1 MSRLN
6 QNKNIEITNDDVVEL
21 LKGSP
26 NFMEGDK
33 EAIYFDESKQLA
45 FVQNVET
52 EDVVSIVRR
61 KKSRRNGTMFN
72 EVMEKIGEFLD
83 NTPDDIF
90 EFSLR
95 LEDALVEDYE
105 TMEKE
110 QPQAAYLLSQRI
122 PDICASAEPGMKM
135 ADIMEFK
142 KMLREEYD
150 KALTL
155 IK

>member
-72 EVMEKIGEFLD
+72 EVMEK
-83 NTPDDIF
+83 NRRVP
-90 EFSLR
+90 R
-95 LEDALVEDYE
+95 
-105 TMEKE
+105 
-110 QPQAAYLLSQRI
+110 
-122 PDICASAEPGMKM
+122 
-135 ADIMEFK
+135 
-142 KMLREEYD
+142 
-150 KALTL
+150 
-155 IK
+155 

>member
-1 MSRLN
+1 M
-6 QNKNIEITNDDVVEL
+6 
-21 LKGSP
+21 
-26 NFMEGDK
+26 
-33 EAIYFDESKQLA
+33 FDE
-45 FVQNVET
+45 
-52 EDVVSIVRR
+52 
-61 KKSRRNGTMFN
+61 
-72 EVMEKIGEFLD
+72 VMKKIGEFLD

-90 EFSLR
+90 EFSLW

-122 PDICASAEPGMKM
+122 PDISTSAEPGMKM

-155 IK
+155 VK

>member
-1 MSRLN
+1 M
-6 QNKNIEITNDDVVEL
+6 
-21 LKGSP
+21 
-26 NFMEGDK
+26 
-33 EAIYFDESKQLA
+33 FDE
-45 FVQNVET
+45 
-52 EDVVSIVRR
+52 
-61 KKSRRNGTMFN
+61 
-72 EVMEKIGEFLD
+72 VMKKIGEFLD

-90 EFSLR
+90 EFSLW

-122 PDICASAEPGMKM
+122 PDISASAEPGMKM

-155 IK
+155 VK

>member
-1 MSRLN
+1 MK
-6 QNKNIEITNDDVVEL
+6 QNENIEITNDDGVEL
-21 LKGSP
+21 VKGSP

-33 EAIYFDESKQLA
+33 KAIYFDESKQLA
-45 FVQNVET
+45 LVQNVET
-52 EDVVSIVRR
+52 EDIVSIVRR
-61 KKSRRNGTMFN
+61 KKKTRRNGTMFD
-72 EVMEKIGEFLD
+72 EVMKKIGEFLD

-90 EFSLR
+90 EFSLW

-122 PDICASAEPGMKM
+122 PDISASAEPGMKM

-155 IK
+155 VK